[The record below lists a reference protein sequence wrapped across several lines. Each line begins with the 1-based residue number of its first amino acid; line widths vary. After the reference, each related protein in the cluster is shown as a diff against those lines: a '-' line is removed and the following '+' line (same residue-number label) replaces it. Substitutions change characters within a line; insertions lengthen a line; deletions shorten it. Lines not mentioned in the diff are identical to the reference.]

1 MYICVLPIHNF
12 HYIVLDRKIGEHIL
26 QEGSIVLKYWCQL
39 FKQTCFFCFL
49 TNNQITFVDVTYS
62 ILNKGIPAEI
72 SDRHDNENLKS
83 IRMFQEKADDSSV
96 VLFILSEM
104 FASSRVCQQQVSSEL
119 IFILEITWYVRN
131 LFSFLFANPTACE
144 F

>member
-1 MYICVLPIHNF
+1 MLKHIYICVLPVHNF
-12 HYIVLDRKIGEHIL
+12 HYIVLRRRTGEHIL
-26 QEGSIVLKYWCQL
+26 QDASIVLNTDTSYLYKHV
-39 FKQTCFFCFL
+39 FFSFL

-104 FASSRVCQQQVSSEL
+104 FASSRVCQQQVASEL
-119 IFILEITWYVRN
+119 IFILEIT
-131 LFSFLFANPTACE
+131 
-144 F
+144 